1 MGLVGDASDAARNQL
16 TLPEVSP
23 PPRGCYPRPTR
34 RPLLRPGLLLLAGA
48 WACGTPTFWLPANS
62 AAMVLI
68 VDLDRAEVPT
78 ITAHRIGEAAF
89 KLRVA
94 EADHRFYVLAYDT
107 APDLPEGP
115 LTVSEAGLPMPS
127 PSATYALVGDQWQPA
142 TLPSAVAN
150 LKLKELRP
158 CFAFDQLSYQIPATT
173 DEQPTLLLSLD
184 GDETLLGTYSGSF
197 FRLSPSSAIP
207 LTELST
213 ATPHLAG
220 ARAPDGEL
228 WLLGAQGRVVHGR
241 LGSPFREG
249 PPLALREG
257 ISLRVETAH
266 ESAPFELFT
275 LTATLG
281 VEHFDGQSWTTLRA
295 PTGYPINRS
304 AGRIAWLR
312 PGAVVMLGADVDV
325 LTEIEVGGTIR
336 EIRRP
341 LPVVASLDAFFAAGY
356 VDGIGAL
363 VGSRFSVVYR
373 RTAQWDRL
381 PSPPTNNTM
390 LQIIPLKG
398 GALLG
403 GHTSEFFQWFDGF
416 GHCPPMRVPVPYDVT
431 YFVVQ
436 GENIYLVVPGN
447 EGNDITVVYLSP
459 AR

>member
-1 MGLVGDASDAARNQL
+1 MLIAGL
-16 TLPEVSP
+16 
-23 PPRGCYPRPTR
+23 
-34 RPLLRPGLLLLAGA
+34 
-48 WACGTPTFWLPANS
+48 WACGTPTYWLPANT
-62 AAMVLI
+62 AQMVLI

-78 ITAHRIGEAAF
+78 ITARRVGEAAI
-89 KLRVA
+89 KLSVPA
-94 EADHRFYVLAYDT
+94 TGHRFYVLAYDA
-107 APDLPEGP
+107 APDLPEGV
-115 LTVSEAGLPMPS
+115 LTVSEAGLTLPK
-127 PSATYALVGDQWQPA
+127 PSATYTLMGDQWLPA
-142 TLPSAVAN
+142 TLPSAVAS
-150 LKLKELRP
+150 LRLKELRP
-158 CFAFDQLSYQIPATT
+158 CFSFHQLSYQIPGTA
-173 DEQPTLLLSLD
+173 DEQPTLLLPLE
-184 GDETLLGTYSGSF
+184 GGETLLGTDVGNF
-197 FRLSPSSAIP
+197 FRLNPSGAVP

-213 ATPHLAG
+213 STPHLAG

-228 WLLGAQGRVVHGR
+228 WLLGASGRVVHGR
-241 LGSPFREG
+241 LGSAFQEG
-249 PPLALREG
+249 PPRALHEG
-257 ISLRVETAH
+257 INLRVETAH

-281 VEHFDGQSWTTLRA
+281 VEHFDGRSWTILRA
-295 PTGYPINRS
+295 PTGRPINRS
-304 AGRIAWLR
+304 AARIAWLR

-325 LTEIEVGGTIR
+325 LTEIEVGSPIR

-356 VDGIGAL
+356 VNGIGAL

-373 RTAQWDRL
+373 RTAQWDPL

-403 GHTSEFFQWFDGF
+403 GHTSEFFEWFEGF

-431 YFVVQ
+431 FFALQ
-436 GENIYLVVPGN
+436 GENIYLAVPGN